1 MLVRTIDQTVLP
13 ATLQIPDPSCN
24 MRVNM
29 AGATEKFSDV
39 GNLLRTQCP
48 KEPVYCIFPHV
59 YRETAKEFLRGFPG
73 RVLYAV
79 KANADPTIL
88 RLLMDAGVRHFDCAS
103 LPEIELID
111 TINPDAKKYFMI
123 PAQIRDAAGTAQE
136 KHGVRHFLVDHLSG
150 LSRLAREIDTSRS
163 IIFARMAVHHES
175 AMEDLSVRFGAP
187 PEEMP
192 LLLQSIRDSG
202 AEPALAFNVGSSVT
216 DPEAYRYALS
226 IARSVL
232 EQLPFRLRLIDVGG
246 GYPKSYPGFIVPQLE
261 EYFRAVAES
270 VATLPLADNAEV
282 LGEPGRALAAPGMS
296 AVVEVLLRKDNR
308 LFLNDGMFGIFWV
321 LRIDG
326 HDRYP
331 VRTFRN
337 GKPLEGATMEFQIN
351 GPTCDSTDTLP
362 GLVPLPV
369 DIRAGDYLEFGNIGA
384 YSISGRTDF
393 NGYYSDR
400 IVTITSKAERPP
412 EF

>member
-1 MLVRTIDQTVLP
+1 
-13 ATLQIPDPSCN
+13 
-24 MRVNM
+24 M
-29 AGATEKFSDV
+29 ANATEKFANV
-39 GNLLRTQCP
+39 GNLLRTECP

-79 KANADPTIL
+79 KANSDPTVL
-88 RLLMDAGVRHFDCAS
+88 RLLRDAGVRHFDCAS
-103 LPEIELID
+103 LPEIALVD
-111 TINPDAKKYFMI
+111 TIDPDAKKYFMI
-123 PAQIRDAAGTAQE
+123 PARIRGAAGTAQK
-136 KHGVRHFLVDHLSG
+136 KHGVRHFVVDHLSG
-150 LSRLAREIDTSRS
+150 LSQLAKEIETSRS
-163 IIFARMAVHHES
+163 VIFARMAVHHES
-175 AMEDLSVRFGAP
+175 AMEDLSVRFGAQ

-192 LLLQSIRDSG
+192 QLLQSIRDSG

-216 DPEAYRYALS
+216 DPDAYRYS
-226 IARSVL
+226 ISITKTVL

-246 GYPKSYPGFIVPQLE
+246 GYPKSYPGFIVPQIE

-270 VATLPLADNAEV
+270 VGTLPLADNAEV

-308 LFLNDGMFGIFWV
+308 LFINDGMYGVFWV

-331 VRTFRN
+331 VRTFRD
-337 GKPLEGATMEFQIN
+337 GKRLEGATMEFQIN

-369 DIRAGDYLEFGNIGA
+369 DIRPGDYLEFGNIGA
-384 YSISGRTDF
+384 YSLTGRTDY

-400 IVTITSKAERPP
+400 IVTITSPTERPP
-412 EF
+412 ALQNGNGR

>member
-1 MLVRTIDQTVLP
+1 MSV
-13 ATLQIPDPSCN
+13 
-24 MRVNM
+24 
-29 AGATEKFSDV
+29 ATEKFSDV
-39 GNLLRTQCP
+39 GSLLRTERP
-48 KEPVYCIFPHV
+48 ENPVYCIFPHV
-59 YRETAKEFLRGFPG
+59 YRDTAREFLEGFPG

-79 KANADPTIL
+79 KANADPTVL
-88 RLLMDAGVRHFDCAS
+88 KLLTDAGVCHFDCAS
-103 LPEIELID
+103 LPEIALVD
-111 TINPDAKKYFMI
+111 TINPNATKYFMI
-123 PAQIRDAAGTAQE
+123 PTRIRGAAATAQE

-150 LSRLAREIDTSRS
+150 LSQLVEEIDTSRS
-163 IIFARMAVHHES
+163 VIFARMAVHHES

-192 LLLQSIRDSG
+192 ELLQAIRDSG
-202 AEPALAFNVGSSVT
+202 AEAAFAFNVGSSVT
-216 DPEAYRYALS
+216 DPEAYRYS
-226 IARSVL
+226 ISVTKSVL

-246 GYPKSYPGFIVPQLE
+246 GYPKSYPDFIVPQLD
-261 EYFRAVAES
+261 EYFKAVAES
-270 VATLPLADNAEV
+270 VDTLPLADNAEV

-296 AVVEVLLRKDNR
+296 AVVEVLLRKGNR
-308 LFLNDGMFGIFWV
+308 LYINDGMYGIFWV

-331 VRTFRN
+331 VRTFRD
-337 GKPLEGATMEFQIN
+337 GQPLEGATTEFTIN

-384 YSISGRTDF
+384 YSLSGRTDF

-400 IVTITSKAERPP
+400 IVTITSSSEKPP
-412 EF
+412 SL

>member
-1 MLVRTIDQTVLP
+1 MTNASEEFT
-13 ATLQIPDPSCN
+13 
-24 MRVNM
+24 
-29 AGATEKFSDV
+29 DV
-39 GNLLRTQCP
+39 GKLLSMECP

-59 YRETAKEFLRGFPG
+59 YRETATDFLRGFPG

-79 KANADPTIL
+79 KANSDPMVL
-88 RLLMDAGVRHFDCAS
+88 RLLIDAGVGHFDCAS
-103 LPEIELID
+103 LPETALVD
-111 TINPDAKKYFMI
+111 TIDPGAKKYFMN
-123 PAQIRDAAGTAQE
+123 PVRIRGAAGTAQE
-136 KHGVRHFLVDHLSG
+136 RHGVRHFVVDHLSG
-150 LSRLAREIDTSRS
+150 LSQLVDEIETSRS
-163 IIFARMAVHHES
+163 VIFARMAVHHES
-175 AMEDLSVRFGAP
+175 AMEDLSVRFGAQ

-202 AEPALAFNVGSSVT
+202 AEPGLAFNVGSSVT
-216 DPEAYRYALS
+216 DPDAYRY
-226 IARSVL
+226 SVSVTKTVL
-232 EQLPFRLRLIDVGG
+232 DQLPFRLRLIDVGG
-246 GYPKSYPGFIVPQLE
+246 GYPKSYPGFIVPEIE

-296 AVVEVLLRKDNR
+296 AVVEVLLRKDDR
-308 LFLNDGMFGIFWV
+308 LYINDGMYGVFWV

-337 GKPLEGATMEFQIN
+337 GKPLEGETMEFQIN

-369 DIRAGDYLEFGNIGA
+369 DIRPGDYLEFGNIGA
-384 YSISGRTDF
+384 YSLTGRTDY

-400 IVTITSKAERPP
+400 IVTITSPTERPP
-412 EF
+412 AL